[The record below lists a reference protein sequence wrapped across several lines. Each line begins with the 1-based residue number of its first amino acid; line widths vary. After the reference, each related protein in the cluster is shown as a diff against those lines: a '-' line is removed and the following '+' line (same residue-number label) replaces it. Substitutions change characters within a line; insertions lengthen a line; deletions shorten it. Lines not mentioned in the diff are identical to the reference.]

1 MPERDRYKVL
11 CCEVFFREACLLA
24 SRSRNTLD
32 MEFLPK
38 GLHDLGH
45 ERMLARL
52 QERVDAVPPD
62 RYEATLL
69 VYGLCNNGVAGL
81 KACHTRLVMP
91 RAHDC
96 MTVFLGSR
104 ARYEEVFNANPGT
117 YFRTSG
123 WLERDDASGAGEPT
137 VPQRLGMFQ
146 GYTELVEKYGEENA
160 KYIAETMGT
169 GVENYSRL
177 AFIRMGIPDEARF
190 EQEARAEAERRGWEF
205 SLLEGSLDL
214 LRRLLDGDWNDDF
227 LVIEPGAG
235 INPSYGPDVVRCR
248 GGSCG

>member
-62 RYEATLL
+62 RYE
-69 VYGLCNNGVAGL
+69 
-81 KACHTRLVMP
+81 
-91 RAHDC
+91 
-96 MTVFLGSR
+96 
-104 ARYEEVFNANPGT
+104 EVSNANPGT

-227 LVIEPGAG
+227 LVMEPGAA
-235 INPSYGPDVVRCR
+235 ITPSYGPDVVRCR
-248 GGSCG
+248 GGPCG